1 MLKYTT
7 GELAKLCNVS
17 VRTVQF
23 YDTKNLLKPSE
34 ISEGGRRLYT
44 QADVKKLSF
53 ICLLKTL
60 GLNLEAI
67 KQILE
72 HADSN
77 NIILSILDEQLKQL
91 KLDIDEK
98 QNQIQTIKLVQQ
110 NICQSRT
117 ISFQSIQDIE
127 HIRKGQKKLRTVHLF
142 MLGIGM
148 IMSSI
153 EIVSIVLWVVNRNW
167 IPFAVGMPIVILLG
181 CLLTTLYYQSIA
193 FICPT
198 CSTVFKPKFKEFFFA
213 MHTPKA
219 TNLTCPQCRKK
230 NWCVES
236 YHIKS
241 KTN

>member
-44 QADVKKLSF
+44 EADVKKLSF

-77 NIILSILDEQLKQL
+77 DIILSILDEQLKQL

-110 NICQSRT
+110 NIRQSRT
-117 ISFQSIQDIE
+117 ISFQSIPI
-127 HIRKGQKKLRTVHLF
+127 
-142 MLGIGM
+142 
-148 IMSSI
+148 SC
-153 EIVSIVLWVVNRNW
+153 VN
-167 IPFAVGMPIVILLG
+167 ILE
-181 CLLTTLYYQSIA
+181 
-193 FICPT
+193 
-198 CSTVFKPKFKEFFFA
+198 K
-213 MHTPKA
+213 
-219 TNLTCPQCRKK
+219 
-230 NWCVES
+230 
-236 YHIKS
+236 IK
-241 KTN
+241 

>member
-44 QADVKKLSF
+44 EADVKKLSF

-77 NIILSILDEQLKQL
+77 DIILSILDEQLKQL

-110 NICQSRT
+110 NIHQSRT

-127 HIRKGQKKLRTVHLF
+127 HIRKGQKK
-142 MLGIGM
+142 IENCP
-148 IMSSI
+148 SI
-153 EIVSIVLWVVNRNW
+153 HAGHW
-167 IPFAVGMPIVILLG
+167 
-181 CLLTTLYYQSIA
+181 YDY
-193 FICPT
+193 
-198 CSTVFKPKFKEFFFA
+198 EF
-213 MHTPKA
+213 H
-219 TNLTCPQCRKK
+219 
-230 NWCVES
+230 
-236 YHIKS
+236 
-241 KTN
+241 

>member
-1 MLKYTT
+1 M
-7 GELAKLCNVS
+7 
-17 VRTVQF
+17 
-23 YDTKNLLKPSE
+23 
-34 ISEGGRRLYT
+34 
-44 QADVKKLSF
+44 
-53 ICLLKTL
+53 
-60 GLNLEAI
+60 
-67 KQILE
+67 
-72 HADSN
+72 
-77 NIILSILDEQLKQL
+77 
-91 KLDIDEK
+91 DIDEK

-110 NICQSRT
+110 NIRQSRT